1 MSDFFRVIFSQR
13 VVSAVLIFLAFLI
26 SILML
31 LLPSQRGVSG
41 LNSPVEG
48 QVIPQMVYAA
58 VDFRTI
64 DWKAQT
70 EPQRQDYLLQKHR
83 SESIRTAVAGYCSEL
98 GDKLKGPH
106 HAEAE
111 KLGKLLLN
119 PENWKRFS
127 TRFEGEVLNSG
138 ILPAE
143 VQKTACK
150 LYVIPEGDGTLV
162 YGPKQYDSMTQERA
176 AEKTAALLC
185 DLFYVGNGKTAFQT
199 ALAKELLPCFEDGN
213 LQIRISEEQNI
224 VRPEQVIYAGTLL
237 LKKGERLTK
246 EDITLLEDH
255 RKALEER
262 KAEQNSSLNKIQKIL
277 LAALFMVFTSLYLRA
292 VYPKIMHRQQLGLV
306 ISFVT
311 LLALIANLLAGTFFR
326 HVSNETNILQSL
338 IFLSL
343 PLAFPSLLLSTVF
356 GLRSGIS
363 VGLYIAGITAIYLDQ
378 SFPVLLTGLLISGI
392 AGSFVRNCRDYKK
405 FFMTGLV
412 TVTLT
417 TFICGATFLLNVC
430 DDMACLPHLRD
441 VAILS
446 FGTGMVTPLLALLVL
461 FLMET
466 CFDVSSTMSYLGFTD
481 RNHKLLTRLKNEAA
495 GTYHHSEQ
503 VATIAEN
510 AAPLIG
516 ANPLLVQ
523 ACALFHDIGKLDQS
537 GLFTENADGENP
549 HKDMKPWDS
558 AGIIRNHVTH
568 GVELAK
574 KYRLKSPLLH
584 AIERHHGTDHISFF
598 YDKARQEYPDV
609 TLNEDDFRY
618 NGPLPDDKETAL
630 VMLADCT
637 EAWARSFSAKQK
649 LTREI
654 LEEKVADL
662 FNRKLENGQLD
673 QAPLTFQELKAIR
686 ESFVTTLLS
695 MNHNRIQYPDD
706 TEKE

>member
-13 VVSAVLIFLAFLI
+13 VVSSVLIFLAFLI

-277 LAALFMVFTSLYLRA
+277 LAALFMVFTSLYMRA

-356 GLRSGIS
+356 GLRSGIF

-378 SFPVLLTGLLISGI
+378 SFPVLLTGLLVSGI

-461 FLMET
+461 FLISGVDPPVKHFLHTVFTTAFHLEET
-466 CFDVSSTMSYLGFTD
+466 VKEEAVYIVLIQNFLHHGFQVFPVRGIITGHSCPGSGKPLFFALFIVSVPGDSIVFDHHPVPVGDQFFIGKPHIEIDTQGDPLFFAASAQFPDHIHFQRGMFFP
-481 RNHKLLTRLKNEAA
+481 RLCVVI
-495 GTYHHSEQ
+495 G
-503 VATIAEN
+503 I
-510 AAPLIG
+510 PLIAPG
-516 ANPLLVQ
+516 MPGEEIHVAAQQFIRETLRIKISSHIRDRGDRMEIVKKGILEF
-523 ACALFHDIGKLDQS
+523 FHGD
-537 GLFTENADGENP
+537 P
-549 HKDMKPWDS
+549 
-558 AGIIRNHVTH
+558 
-568 GVELAK
+568 
-574 KYRLKSPLLH
+574 SPL
-584 AIERHHGTDHISFF
+584 
-598 YDKARQEYPDV
+598 Y
-609 TLNEDDFRY
+609 
-618 NGPLPDDKETAL
+618 
-630 VMLADCT
+630 
-637 EAWARSFSAKQK
+637 
-649 LTREI
+649 
-654 LEEKVADL
+654 
-662 FNRKLENGQLD
+662 
-673 QAPLTFQELKAIR
+673 
-686 ESFVTTLLS
+686 
-695 MNHNRIQYPDD
+695 
-706 TEKE
+706 